1 MKRICELKE
10 VNEEVM
16 GRFLLKEIQLII
28 TEETFSRENRKEKKA
43 IRGGQEL
50 NWFFPPAMPTAGLSS
65 QPRNQTWAT
74 PGTLATAVTVLSPLT
89 AKPPGNFWL
98 FNFKQRSQGLGM
110 QGYF

>member
-16 GRFLLKEIQLII
+16 GRLLLKEIQLII

-50 NWFFPPAMPTAGLSS
+50 N
-65 QPRNQTWAT
+65 
-74 PGTLATAVTVLSPLT
+74 
-89 AKPPGNFWL
+89 
-98 FNFKQRSQGLGM
+98 
-110 QGYF
+110 